1 MDLKRGRDVE
11 EDTSI
16 DINPKSVKYQRVNQ
30 DEKIS
35 ENLVEPENKNYL
47 DVPPTISPKLSL
59 DSKSNEL
66 EFYCSICRSILIN
79 PVTLEC
85 GFFTKKMISKNDLVD
100 RLFLGMTVANFVFQD
115 GLSMVLEIVVVL
127 QGVRGES
134 LNAFLPET
142 SD

>member
-1 MDLKRGRDVE
+1 MDLKRGRDEE
-11 EDTSI
+11 EDTST

-35 ENLVEPENKNYL
+35 EILVESEKDRDL

-85 GFFTKKMISKNDLVD
+85 GFFYQK
-100 RLFLGMTVANFVFQD
+100 
-115 GLSMVLEIVVVL
+115 
-127 QGVRGES
+127 
-134 LNAFLPET
+134 
-142 SD
+142 